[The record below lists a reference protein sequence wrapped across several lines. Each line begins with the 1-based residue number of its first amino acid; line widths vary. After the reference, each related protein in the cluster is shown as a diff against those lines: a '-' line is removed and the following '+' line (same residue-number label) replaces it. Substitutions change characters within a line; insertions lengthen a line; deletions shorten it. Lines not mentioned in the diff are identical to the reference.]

1 MICGR
6 PALIVIQ
13 MQRGEKAV
21 MFRQMA
27 KHARLMTTSRYI
39 ERTAPHRKSWVN
51 ALKPMRATTPGLS
64 SMGGG
69 SLLKPAGKQVLYQI
83 RNLHRVIICRERS
96 TGQCNTACSL
106 SAGVRKPKV
115 FRGR

>member
-21 MFRQMA
+21 MFTM
-27 KHARLMTTSRYI
+27 
-39 ERTAPHRKSWVN
+39 P
-51 ALKPMRATTPGLS
+51 ATTPGLS

-83 RNLHRVIICRERS
+83 GNLYRVIVPAGRMRQARPQQAKVYKEVK
-96 TGQCNTACSL
+96 NDLTAAVL
-106 SAGVRKPKV
+106 RTI
-115 FRGR
+115 

>member
-1 MICGR
+1 MRVKWKRMICGR

-21 MFRQMA
+21 MFTMRA
-27 KHARLMTTSRYI
+27 TTNGPR
-39 ERTAPHRKSWVN
+39 RT
-51 ALKPMRATTPGLS
+51 MRATTPGLS

-83 RNLHRVIICRERS
+83 GNLYRVLVPAGRMRQARPQQAKVYKEVK
-96 TGQCNTACSL
+96 NDLTAAVL
-106 SAGVRKPKV
+106 RTI
-115 FRGR
+115 